1 MISMKITY
9 NNEKMIIY
17 LFNKKLNLDDYSKLS
32 SEIKNIFLRLIK
44 HYKVKLFGYFKVII
58 FNNDYC
64 GSFLEIDKI
73 GNFDY
78 EMDIIDLKIIA
89 YRDVP
94 MYFEF
99 DEYPLINVIGNMIY
113 KNNKYYLEI
122 DNNVDIF
129 KYIEYGKITY
139 E

>member
-1 MISMKITY
+1 
-9 NNEKMIIY
+9 
-17 LFNKKLNLDDYSKLS
+17 
-32 SEIKNIFLRLIK
+32 
-44 HYKVKLFGYFKVII
+44 
-58 FNNDYC
+58 
-64 GSFLEIDKI
+64 
-73 GNFDY
+73 
-78 EMDIIDLKIIA
+78 MDIIDLKIIA